1 MSRLRLF
8 VSLLLLAGWALL
20 PSAGRAAAG
29 PAAQDQGLAVV
40 TSPLEGAGAAGLLPI
55 SGTATHPQFERYELS
70 FAYSPNPTDTW
81 FPIAPRGTAPVV
93 NELLGRWDTSQISD
107 GIYTLRL
114 RVFYGEGAFLE
125 AFVGNLRVQNAT
137 PTPPLGPGTEPAGAN
152 PTPAVPA
159 TATQPVI
166 LLPPTST
173 PRATTVALDPG
184 GNSGANEPPA
194 GGSDGGP
201 RISGGLVGVAF
212 AAGVRLTLIG
222 FLLLAAYLSLKAAR
236 RARPRREQ
244 AGRGPASD

>member
-8 VSLLLLAGWALL
+8 LVVSLVALAALA
-20 PSAGRAAAG
+20 PSASQAAS
-29 PAAQDQGLAVV
+29 PLPQDQGLAVI

-107 GIYTLRL
+107 GLYTLRL
-114 RVFYGEGAFLE
+114 RVFYADGAFLE

-137 PTPPLGPGTEPAGAN
+137 PTPPLGPGTEAAGPS

-159 TATQPVI
+159 TATQPIIV
-166 LLPPTST
+166 LPPTST
-173 PRATTVALDPG
+173 PRATTVAAVVNG
-184 GNSGANEPPA
+184 GTGNPSAPA
-194 GGSDGGP
+194 DADSGGP
-201 RISGGLVGVAF
+201 RFSGGLIGLAF
-212 AAGVRLTLIG
+212 TAGVRLTLIS
-222 FLLLAAYLSLKAAR
+222 FLLLAAYASLKAAL
-236 RARPRREQ
+236 RARPRR
-244 AGRGPASD
+244 

>member
-1 MSRLRLF
+1 MSRLRLILA
-8 VSLLLLAGWALL
+8 VSLLALAALA
-20 PSAGRAAAG
+20 PSASQAAS
-29 PAAQDQGLAVV
+29 PLPQDQGLAVI

-107 GIYTLRL
+107 GLYTLRL
-114 RVFYGEGAFLE
+114 RVFYADGAFLE

-137 PTPPLGPGTEPAGAN
+137 PTPPFGPGTEVAGPS

-166 LLPPTST
+166 VLPPTST
-173 PRATTVALDPG
+173 PRATTVAVVVNG
-184 GNSGANEPPA
+184 STGNPSAPADNEA
-194 GGSDGGP
+194 GGP
-201 RISGGLVGVAF
+201 RFTGGLIGVAF
-212 AAGVRLTLIG
+212 AAGVRLTLIS
-222 FLLLAAYLSLKAAR
+222 FLLLAAYASLKAAL
-236 RARPRREQ
+236 RARPRR
-244 AGRGPASD
+244 